1 MVKELTLKLLQDE
14 HLLDIKKI
22 DIWSFFADT
31 SHIGS
36 KFVSSLI
43 GKLHLLD
50 YELKEFSIGRF
61 NYAKY
66 YGSIK
71 VEPVYDEEF
80 KEYLYSSKAID
91 KALEKKGIDPYGEI
105 PCLNKKECKEFKNA
119 KELADFLKEEIDKYE
134 PTKDSNELI
143 EYIDFLRQNRISFP
157 FVDKTILK
165 KKFKDDSERKEF
177 LKEIIDEYV
186 YYYSKK

>member
-1 MVKELTLKLLQDE
+1 LLG
-14 HLLDIKKI
+14 IKKI
-22 DIWSFFADT
+22 DIWGFFTDT

-36 KFVSSLI
+36 KFVSSLR

-50 YELKEFSIGRF
+50 YELKEFLDGHF

-66 YGSIK
+66 YGSIE
-71 VEPVYDEEF
+71 VELVYDEEF
-80 KEYLYSSKAID
+80 KEYLYSSKAIY
-91 KALEKKGIDPYGEI
+91 KALEKKGIDPNEEI
-105 PCLNKKECKEFKNA
+105 SCLNEKECKEFKSA
-119 KELADFLKEEIDKYE
+119 KALANFLKEEIDKYE

-143 EYIDFLRQNRISFP
+143 EYIDFLKRNHISFP
-157 FVDKTILK
+157 FVDKSILK
-165 KKFKDDSERKEF
+165 RKFKDDNERKEF